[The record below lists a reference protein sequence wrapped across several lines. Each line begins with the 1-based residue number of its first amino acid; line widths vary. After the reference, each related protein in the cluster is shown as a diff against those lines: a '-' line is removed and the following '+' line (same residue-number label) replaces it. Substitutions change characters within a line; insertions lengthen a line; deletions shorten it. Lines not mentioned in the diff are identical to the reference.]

1 MWRRHRYRSA
11 QRDDLDTLQQDSDP
25 LARLLAGERLVE
37 SVTADRN
44 RALVAA
50 CTEHGRATVAEA
62 LGITR
67 QAVYKRLQGAAV
79 GQLVRTPRDGDRRS
93 RIRALMPTGVFVE
106 TGGASDERQPLP
118 TSDVSEQLVAEG
130 AASGD

>member
-11 QRDDLDTLQQDSDP
+11 QRDDLDTLQHESDP
-25 LARLLAGERLVE
+25 MARLLAGERLVE

-50 CTEHGRATVAEA
+50 CTEYGRTAVAEA

-79 GQLVRTPRDGDRRS
+79 GQLVRTPRHGDRRS
-93 RIRALMPTGVFVE
+93 RIRALMPAGTIVGEENSDGDAAVDAERE
-106 TGGASDERQPLP
+106 TELAGNTAH
-118 TSDVSEQLVAEG
+118 
-130 AASGD
+130 GDD

>member
-11 QRDDLDTLQQDSDP
+11 QRDDLDTLQHESDP
-25 LARLLAGERLVE
+25 LTRLLAGERLVE

-50 CTEHGRATVAEA
+50 CTEYGRAAVAES

-67 QAVYKRLQGAAV
+67 QAVYKRLQGAAI
-79 GQLVRTPRDGDRRS
+79 GQLVRTPRHGDRRS
-93 RIRALMPTGVFVE
+93 RIRALMPTG
-106 TGGASDERQPLP
+106 APAAADAPD
-118 TSDVSEQLVAEG
+118 DVVPPAEPSEQELAENSMS
-130 AASGD
+130 ASRD